1 MATGPSNLTG
11 LFKEAYGDTV
21 ENLIPE
27 SALITKAVPFVQRD
41 KETGNLY
48 HQPVIVSNEHGVTY
62 ATVDAGAFA
71 LNTAISMQMKDAQ
84 ISGAQILLRSSLS
97 YDAASRASNSKKAF
111 VKATELLVQN
121 MMESMVNRLE
131 IACLYGGSGLAT
143 CSSSANTNATTTVVQ
158 ISTASWA
165 TGIWLGKETCKI
177 NFYNGSSII
186 SSGADSIFTIS
197 SVNVADR
204 KLTVTGTATG
214 ITALDSDLAGAGA
227 GVTKIFFN
235 GAKTNEMNG
244 LDTIITNTG
253 TLFNIDASAYNLWKG
268 NSYSAGSAAL
278 TMGKI
283 LSAVSLAVQRGL
295 NEKVTVLLNPDT
307 WTNVAS
313 DLAALRKFD
322 GSYRREVAENGVEA
336 IKFYHQNGEI
346 ELRGWNIVKEGE
358 GFIVPFK
365 RVKRLGSTDMTF
377 KTPGREDEIFLHL
390 PDNAGY
396 ELRCYTDQAIFLE
409 TPARATKITSIVN
422 S

>member
-1 MATGPSNLTG
+1 MATGPANLTG
-11 LFKEAYGDTV
+11 LFKEAYGPDV
-21 ENLIPE
+21 NNLIPE
-27 SALITKAVPFVQRD
+27 SAKITKMVPFVQRD

-97 YDAASRASNSKKAF
+97 YDAASRASNNVKAF
-111 VKATELLVQN
+111 MKATELMVQN

-131 IACLYGGSGLAT
+131 IASLYGGSGLAV
-143 CSSSANTNATTTVVQ
+143 CASSVNTSGTITVVQ
-158 ISTASWA
+158 LTTASWA
-165 TGIWLGKETCKI
+165 TGIWLGKETCKV
-177 NFYNGSSII
+177 NFYNGSSLI
-186 SSGADSIFTIS
+186 SSGADSIFTIN
-197 SVNVADR
+197 SVDVANR
-204 KLTVTGTATG
+204 KLTISGTATG

-227 GVTKIFFN
+227 SVTKIFFN

-253 TLFNIDASAYNLWKG
+253 TLFNVDAAAYNLWKG
-268 NSYSAGSAAL
+268 NSYAAGSAAA

-283 LSAVSLAVQRGL
+283 LSATSLAVQRGL
-295 NEKVTVLLNPDT
+295 NEKATVFMNPDT

-322 GSYRREVAENGVEA
+322 GSYSRQKGENGVES
-336 IKFYHQNGEI
+336 ISFYHQNGEL
-346 ELRGWNIVKEGE
+346 ELVGWNLVKEGE
-358 GFIVPFK
+358 AFIIPMK

-390 PDNAGY
+390 ADNAGY
-396 ELRCYTDQAIFLE
+396 ELRLYTDQAIFLE
-409 TPARATKITSIVN
+409 TPARATKITGIVN

>member
-11 LFKEAYGDTV
+11 LFKEAYGPDV
-21 ENLIPE
+21 NNLIPE
-27 SALITKAVPFVQRD
+27 SAKITKMVNFVPRD

-84 ISGAQILLRSSLS
+84 IAGAQILLRSSLS
-97 YDAASRASNSKKAF
+97 YDAASRASNNVKAF
-111 VKATELLVQN
+111 MKATELMVQN
-121 MMESMVNRLE
+121 MMESGTDRLE
-131 IACLYGGSGLAT
+131 TACLYGASGLAT
-143 CSSSANTNATTTVVQ
+143 CSSSVNTNATTTVVQ

-177 NFYNGSSII
+177 QFYNGSSLI
-186 SSGADSIFTIS
+186 SSSTDSIFTIS
-197 SVNVADR
+197 VVDVANR

-214 ITALDSDLAGAGA
+214 ITALDADLAGAGA

-235 GAKTNEMNG
+235 GAKGNEMSG

-253 TLFNIDASAYNLWKG
+253 QLFNVDAAAYNLWKG
-268 NSYSAGSAAL
+268 NTYSAASAAL

-283 LSAVSLAVQRGL
+283 LSAASLAVQRGL
-295 NEKVTVLLNPDT
+295 NEKATVFMNPDT

-322 GSYRREVAENGVEA
+322 GSYRREKAENGVES
-336 IKFYHQNGEI
+336 ISFYHQNGEL
-346 ELRGWNIVKEGE
+346 ELVGWNKVKEGE
-358 GFIVPFK
+358 AFIIPMK
-365 RVKRLGSTDMTF
+365 RVRRLGSTDFTF

-390 PDNAGY
+390 ADNAGY
-396 ELRCYTDQAIFLE
+396 ELRLYTDQAIFLE
-409 TPARATKITSIVN
+409 TPARATKITGIVN

>member
-1 MATGPSNLTG
+1 MPGPSNLTG
-11 LFKEAYGDTV
+11 LFKEAYGDSV
-21 ENLIPE
+21 NNLIPE
-27 SALITKAVPFVQRD
+27 SAKITKMVPFIERE
-41 KETGNLY
+41 KENGNLY

-111 VKATELLVQN
+111 VKATELMVQN

-131 IACLYGGSGLAT
+131 IACLYGGSGLAV
-143 CSSSANTNATTTVVQ
+143 CASSVNTSGTITVVQ
-158 ISTASWA
+158 LTTASWA

-177 NFYNGSSII
+177 NFYNGSSLI
-186 SSGADSIFTIS
+186 SSGADSIFTIN
-197 SVNVADR
+197 SVDVANR
-204 KLTVTGTATG
+204 KLTVSGTATG

-227 GVTKIFFN
+227 SVTKIFFN
-235 GAKTNEMNG
+235 GAKSNEMNG

-253 TLFNIDASAYNLWKG
+253 SLFNVDAAAYNLWKG
-268 NSYSAGSAAL
+268 NSYASGGAA

-283 LSAVSLAVQRGL
+283 LSGASLAVQRGL
-295 NEKVTVLLNPDT
+295 NEKATVFLNPDT

-322 GSYRREVAENGVEA
+322 GSYSRQKGENGVES
-336 IKFYHQNGEI
+336 ISFYHQNGEL
-346 ELRGWNIVKEGE
+346 ELTGWNLVKEGE
-358 GFIVPFK
+358 AFIIPMK

-390 PDNAGY
+390 ADSAGY
-396 ELRCYTDQAIFLE
+396 ELRLYTDQAIFLE
-409 TPARATKITSIVN
+409 TPARATKITGIVN

>member
-1 MATGPSNLTG
+1 MATGPANLTG
-11 LFKEAYGDTV
+11 LFKEAYGDSV

-27 SALITKAVPFVQRD
+27 SAKITKMVPFVQRD

-97 YDAASRASNSKKAF
+97 YDAASRASNGKKAF
-111 VKATELLVQN
+111 MKATELMVQN
-121 MMESMVNRLE
+121 MMESGVNRLE
-131 IACLYGGSGLAT
+131 IAALYGGSGLAV
-143 CSSSANTNATTTVVQ
+143 CASSVNTDGTHTVVQ
-158 ISTASWA
+158 LTTTSWA
-165 TGIWLGKETCKI
+165 TGIWLGKETCKV
-177 NFYNGSSII
+177 NFYDLTVLV
-186 SSGADSIFTIS
+186 SSGADSVFVID
-197 SVNVADR
+197 SVDVANR
-204 KLTVTGTATG
+204 KLTISGTATG

-235 GAKTNEMNG
+235 GAKSNEMSG
-244 LDTIITNTG
+244 LDAIITNTG
-253 TLFNIDASAYNLWKG
+253 LLFNVNAGIYNLWKG
-268 NSYSAGSAAL
+268 NSYSASSAAL

-283 LSAVSLAVQRGL
+283 LSATSLAVQRGL
-295 NEKVTVLLNPDT
+295 NEKATVFLNPDT

-322 GSYRREVAENGVEA
+322 GSYSRQRAENGVES
-336 IKFYHQNGEI
+336 ISFYHQNGEL
-346 ELRGWNIVKEGE
+346 ELVGWNLVKEGE
-358 GFIVPFK
+358 GFIVPMK
-365 RVKRLGSTDMTF
+365 RVKRLGSTDFTF

-390 PDNAGY
+390 ADNAGY
-396 ELRCYTDQAIFLE
+396 ELRLYTDQAIFLE
-409 TPARATKITSIVN
+409 TPARATKITGIVN

>member
-11 LFKEAYGDTV
+11 LFKEAYGPDV
-21 ENLIPE
+21 NNLIPE
-27 SALITKAVPFVQRD
+27 SAKITKMVPFVQRD

-97 YDAASRASNSKKAF
+97 YDAASRASNNVKAF
-111 VKATELLVQN
+111 MKATELMVQN

-131 IACLYGGSGLAT
+131 IAALYGGSGLAV
-143 CSSSANTNATTTVVQ
+143 CASSVNTDATHTVVQ
-158 ISTASWA
+158 ITTASWA

-177 NFYNGSSII
+177 NFYDLTSLI
-186 SSGADSIFTIS
+186 STGADSVFVID
-197 SVNVADR
+197 SVDVANR
-204 KLTVTGTATG
+204 KLTVSGTATG
-214 ITALDSDLAGAGA
+214 ISALDTDLAGAGA
-227 GVTKIFFN
+227 SVTKIFFN
-235 GAKTNEMNG
+235 GAKSNEMSG

-253 TLFNIDASAYNLWKG
+253 LLFNVNAGTYNLWKG
-268 NSYSAGSAAL
+268 NSYGAGSAAL

-283 LSAVSLAVQRGL
+283 LSGASLAVQRGL
-295 NEKVTVLLNPDT
+295 NEKATVFLNPDT

-322 GSYRREVAENGVEA
+322 GSYRREKGENGVES
-336 IKFYHQNGEI
+336 ISFYHQNGEL
-346 ELRGWNIVKEGE
+346 ELVGWNLVKEGE
-358 GFIVPFK
+358 AFIIPMK

-390 PDNAGY
+390 ADNAGY
-396 ELRCYTDQAIFLE
+396 ELRLYTDQAIFLE
-409 TPARATKITSIVN
+409 TPARATKITGIVN

>member
-11 LFKEAYGDTV
+11 LFKEAYGPDV
-21 ENLIPE
+21 NNLIPE
-27 SALITKAVPFVQRD
+27 SAKITKMVNFVPRD

-84 ISGAQILLRSSLS
+84 IAGAQILLRSSLS
-97 YDAASRASNSKKAF
+97 YDAASRASNNVKAF
-111 VKATELLVQN
+111 MKATELMVQN
-121 MMESMVNRLE
+121 MMESGTDRLE
-131 IACLYGGSGLAT
+131 IACLYGASGLAT
-143 CSSSANTNATTTVVQ
+143 CASSVNTNATTTVVQ
-158 ISTASWA
+158 ISTATWA

-177 NFYNGSSII
+177 QFYNGSSLI
-186 SSGADSIFTIS
+186 STSTDSIFTIS
-197 SVNVADR
+197 VVDVANR

-235 GAKTNEMNG
+235 GAKSNEMSG

-253 TLFNIDASAYNLWKG
+253 SLFNVDAAAYNLWKG
-268 NSYSAGSAAL
+268 NTYSAGSAAL

-283 LSAVSLAVQRGL
+283 LSGTSLAVQRGL
-295 NEKVTVLLNPDT
+295 NEKATVFMNPDT

-313 DLAALRKFD
+313 DLAALRKYD
-322 GSYRREVAENGVEA
+322 GSYRREKAENGVES
-336 IKFYHQNGEI
+336 ISFYHQNGEL
-346 ELRGWNIVKEGE
+346 ELVGWNKVKEGE
-358 GFIVPFK
+358 AFIIPMK
-365 RVKRLGSTDMTF
+365 RVRRLGSTDFTF

-390 PDNAGY
+390 ADNAGY
-396 ELRCYTDQAIFLE
+396 ELRLYTDQAIFLE
-409 TPARATKITSIVN
+409 TPARATKITGIVN

>member
-1 MATGPSNLTG
+1 MPTGPANLTG
-11 LFKEAYGDTV
+11 LFKEAYGPDV
-21 ENLIPE
+21 NNLIPE
-27 SALITKAVPFVQRD
+27 SAKITKMVPFVQRD

-97 YDAASRASNSKKAF
+97 YDAASRASNNVKAF
-111 VKATELLVQN
+111 MKATELMVQN
-121 MMESMVNRLE
+121 MMESGTDRLE
-131 IACLYGGSGLAT
+131 TASLYGGSGLAT
-143 CSSSANTNATTTVVQ
+143 CASSVNTNATTTVVQ
-158 ISTASWA
+158 ISTATWA

-177 NFYNGSSII
+177 NFYNGSSLI

-197 SVNVADR
+197 SVDVANR

-214 ITALDSDLAGAGA
+214 ITALDADLAGAGA
-227 GVTKIFFN
+227 GVSKIFFN
-235 GAKTNEMNG
+235 GAKGNEMSG

-253 TLFNIDASAYNLWKG
+253 TLFNVSAADYNLWKG
-268 NSYSAGSAAL
+268 NSYDAAGAL

-283 LSAVSLAVQRGL
+283 LSGTSKAVQRGL
-295 NEKVTVLLNPDT
+295 NEKATVFMNPDT

-322 GSYRREVAENGVEA
+322 GSYRREKGENGVES
-336 IKFYHQNGEI
+336 ISFYHQNGEL
-346 ELRGWNIVKEGE
+346 ELVGWNKVKEGDA
-358 GFIVPFK
+358 FIIPMK
-365 RVKRLGSTDMTF
+365 RVKRLGSTDFTF

-390 PDNAGY
+390 ADNAGY
-396 ELRCYTDQAIFLE
+396 ELRLYTDQAIFLE
-409 TPARATKITSIVN
+409 TPARATKITGIVN

>member
-97 YDAASRASNSKKAF
+97 YDAASRASNNKKAF

-143 CSSSANTNATTTVVQ
+143 CASSVNTNATTTVVQ
-158 ISTASWA
+158 VSTATWA
-165 TGIWLGKETCKI
+165 TGIWLGKETCKV
-177 NFYNGSSII
+177 NFYNGSSLI

-197 SVNVADR
+197 SVDVANR

-214 ITALDSDLAGAGA
+214 ISALDTDLAGAGA
-227 GVTKIFFN
+227 GATKIFFN
-235 GAKTNEMNG
+235 GAKTNEMSG

-253 TLFNIDASAYNLWKG
+253 QLFNIDAAAYNLWKG

-409 TPARATKITSIVN
+409 TPARATKITGIVN
-422 S
+422 N